1 MRPLILISSAFFVAT
16 SVAGCAQKMIQKKI
30 FVYGGASTRRTD
42 LEYSHRSYIKA
53 RCVAISTSKKDFE
66 NMLAN
71 DVKVITEDRWYTN
84 TTYQDENNKTRE
96 SQCYGSSYIV
106 EGSESVL
113 KDLK

>member
-1 MRPLILISSAFFVAT
+1 
-16 SVAGCAQKMIQKKI
+16 
-30 FVYGGASTRRTD
+30 
-42 LEYSHRSYIKA
+42 
-53 RCVAISTSKKDFE
+53 
-66 NMLAN
+66 MLAN

-106 EGSESVL
+106 EGPESVL